1 MISKYRYCGGV
12 FKPHGLPGAAMF
24 RKLIGAC
31 VGLAMMGMA
40 GTANAVPISI
50 GSFTFDQT
58 AFADAVG
65 TTTGTITTF
74 VTVAPATF
82 PTNTIS
88 IDAALTGSDLNSGVF
103 CDEPC
108 TIELLFTDNT
118 VVNRVGTDLILFE
131 QGTAESTLVT
141 IGEIELLISSSA
153 NLDGL
158 EDLSGALINIS
169 EIELDDFGIASGGLI
184 SSVIIDLNFP
194 IGADPDTFPSSD
206 PLVLAAL
213 NSIPEPSTLALFA
226 TGLALLAF
234 LGWRRRGAA

>member
-1 MISKYRYCGGV
+1 MSRAG
-12 FKPHGLPGAAMF
+12 FGAAMF

-40 GTANAVPISI
+40 GTANAVSI
-50 GSFTFDQT
+50 GSFTFDQN

-65 TTTGTITTF
+65 MTTGTITTF
-74 VTVAPATF
+74 VTDAAATF

-103 CDEPC
+103 CDESC

-131 QGTAESTLVT
+131 QGAPESTIVT
-141 IGEIELLISSSA
+141 IDGMTRTISSFSTQS
-153 NLDGL
+153 GL
-158 EDLSGALINIS
+158 VDNSGALINIFK
-169 EIELDDFGIASGGLI
+169 IDLDDFGIASGGLI
-184 SSVIIDLNFP
+184 SSVILDLNFP
-194 IGADPDTFPSSD
+194 IGADPLTFPSSD

-226 TGLALLAF
+226 TGLALLGF
-234 LGWRRRGAA
+234 LGWRRRGSKWLRAA

>member
-1 MISKYRYCGGV
+1 
-12 FKPHGLPGAAMF
+12 MF

-40 GTANAVPISI
+40 GTANAVSI
-50 GSFTFDQT
+50 GSFTFDQN

-65 TTTGTITTF
+65 MTTGTITTF
-74 VTVAPATF
+74 VTDAAATF

-103 CDEPC
+103 CDLPC

-131 QGTAESTLVT
+131 QGNAESTLVT
-141 IGEIELLISSSA
+141 IDGTERLISSSP

-184 SSVIIDLNFP
+184 SSVIIDLNFA
-194 IGADPDTFPSSD
+194 GGVGDFPSSD

-234 LGWRRRGAA
+234 LGWRRRGAVQVRAA

>member
-1 MISKYRYCGGV
+1 
-12 FKPHGLPGAAMF
+12 MF

-31 VGLAMMGMA
+31 AGLAMMGMA
-40 GTANAVPISI
+40 GTANAVSI
-50 GSFTFDQT
+50 GSFTFAQN

-74 VTVAPATF
+74 VTESSGF

-103 CDEPC
+103 CDAPC

-131 QGTAESTLVT
+131 QGTAESTFVT
-141 IGEIELLISSSA
+141 IGEIELLISSFVTQA
-153 NLDGL
+153 GL
-158 EDLSGALINIS
+158 VDNSGALINIFK
-169 EIELDDFGIASGGLI
+169 IDLDDFGIASGGLI
-184 SSVIIDLNFP
+184 SSVILDLNSAGRSGP
-194 IGADPDTFPSSD
+194 FPSSD
-206 PLVLAAL
+206 PLVLAA
-213 NSIPEPSTLALFA
+213 IVPEPSTLALFA

-234 LGWRRRGAA
+234 IGWRRRRAVRVKPA

>member
-1 MISKYRYCGGV
+1 
-12 FKPHGLPGAAMF
+12 MF

-40 GTANAVPISI
+40 GTANAISI

-103 CDEPC
+103 CNAPC

-131 QGTAESTLVT
+131 QGNAESTLVT
-141 IGEIELLISSSA
+141 IDGTERLISSSP

-194 IGADPDTFPSSD
+194 IGADPATFPSSD
-206 PLVLAAL
+206 PLAL
-213 NSIPEPSTLALFA
+213 GALHSIPEPSTLTLFA

-234 LGWRRRGAA
+234 LGWRRRGAAWVKAA